1 MQLSAVVHSPNGTAV
16 SERFY
21 ATSMP
26 EAWVRG
32 AMLIRC
38 NSLLRGHSAVRLS
51 VIQSLAELLRQDII
65 PLVPLRGSISA
76 SGDLC
81 PLSYI
86 AAALEGNPDVWV
98 WTGDKK
104 ARQLVRS
111 NEALLEAGIKPVS
124 FEAKEGLGLL
134 NGTAVSCSVA
144 ALALYEANHL
154 AVMSQVLTAMAV
166 EALGGTAESFD
177 AFIAEVRPHKGQIEA
192 SRNIRFFLRGSRLVR
207 SHGASGKDD
216 AGDLRQ
222 DRYAIRTAAQWIG
235 PQLEDLTLA
244 HKQLEIELNST
255 TDNPLIHVAKGK
267 VLHGGNFQAASVTS
281 STEKT
286 RSALQMIGKMLFAQ
300 CSELL
305 NQNLSNGLPPNL
317 AADEPSLSYTMKG
330 VDINMAAYMSELA
343 FLANP
348 VSSHVQSAEMCNQS
362 INSMAL
368 VSARY
373 THMAIDVLSL
383 MSSAYLFALCQAL
396 DLRAMH
402 ISYLQS
408 LQPPLECITNNIW
421 GPILHPAKLDT
432 ANGRFWK
439 HMLQAL
445 DATVTKDSTTR
456 FVEIAKSALPVL
468 IECCGDLQ
476 RDAPCFLNAIQRWT
490 DEVAVKCYEVFIT
503 NRLQYFANPDASP
516 HLGAASKRMYKF
528 VREELQIPFHRGLQ
542 DYPVSNSPEA
552 GGTFPSSDER
562 VANTGTW
569 ISTIYEALRDGKL
582 MIPVLRCLEE
592 SQRVHINSLVDQS
605 HIMLATGKYHP
616 NVYH

>member
-1 MQLSAVVHSPNGTAV
+1 MQLSAIVGTATP
-16 SERFY
+16 ERLY
-21 ATSMP
+21 ATSIP

-38 NSLLRGHSAVRLS
+38 NSLVRGHSAVRLS
-51 VIQSLAELLRQDII
+51 VIETLAELIRRDLI
-65 PLVPLRGSISA
+65 PLIPLRGSISA

-86 AAALEGNPDVWV
+86 AAALEGNPDVFV

-104 ARQLVRS
+104 ARRLVRS
-111 NEALLEAGIKPVS
+111 NKALLEAGIKPVS

-177 AFIAEVRPHKGQIEA
+177 PFIAEVRPHNGQIEA
-192 SRNIRFFLRGSRLVR
+192 SRNIRFFLRGSRLAR
-207 SHGASGKDD
+207 SHDASGKDD
-216 AGDLRQ
+216 AGELRQ

-235 PQLEDLTLA
+235 PQLEDLNLA
-244 HKQLEIELNST
+244 HKQLEVELNST
-255 TDNPLIHVAKGK
+255 TDNPLIDATRGNVH
-267 VLHGGNFQAASVTS
+267 HGGNFQATAVTS

-330 VDINMAAYMSELA
+330 VDINMASYMAELA

-348 VSSHVQSAEMCNQS
+348 MSSHVQSAEMCNQS

-383 MSSAYLFALCQAL
+383 MSSTYLYALCQAL
-396 DLRAMH
+396 DLRVMH
-402 ISYLQS
+402 VNYLRS
-408 LQPPLECITNNIW
+408 LQPALEGITNDIW
-421 GPILHPAKLDT
+421 GPMLPPAKLDT
-432 ANGRFWK
+432 VNERLWK
-439 HMLQAL
+439 QVLQELA
-445 DATVTKDSTTR
+445 ATVTKDSTTR
-456 FVEIAKSALPVL
+456 FVEVAKSAQPVL
-468 IECCGDLQ
+468 IECCGDLL
-476 RDAPCFLNAIQRWT
+476 RDSPCFLNTVQRWT
-490 DEVAVKCYEVFIT
+490 GEVAEICYKIFIT
-503 NRLQYFANPDASP
+503 NRIQYFANPDASP
-516 HLGAASKRMYKF
+516 HLGAASKRMYRF

-542 DYPVSNSPEA
+542 DYPISNSPKS
-552 GGTFPSSDER
+552 GGTFPSKDER

-569 ISTIYEALRDGKL
+569 ISIIYEALRDGKL
-582 MIPVLRCLEE
+582 IVEARGAKAEGA
-592 SQRVHINSLVDQS
+592 Q
-605 HIMLATGKYHP
+605 GKWCKGHEYSS
-616 NVYH
+616 

>member
-1 MQLSAVVHSPNGTAV
+1 
-16 SERFY
+16 
-21 ATSMP
+21 
-26 EAWVRG
+26 
-32 AMLIRC
+32 
-38 NSLLRGHSAVRLS
+38 
-51 VIQSLAELLRQDII
+51 
-65 PLVPLRGSISA
+65 
-76 SGDLC
+76 
-81 PLSYI
+81 
-86 AAALEGNPDVWV
+86 LEGNPDVWV
-98 WTGDKK
+98 WAGDKK
-104 ARQLVRS
+104 SRRLVRS
-111 NEALLEAGIKPVS
+111 NEALSEAGIKPVS

-154 AVMSQVLTAMAV
+154 VVMSQVLTAMAV

-192 SRNIRFFLRGSRLVR
+192 SRNIRSFLRGSRLVR
-207 SHGASGKDD
+207 SHDASTKDD
-216 AGDLRQ
+216 EGDLRQ

-244 HKQLEIELNST
+244 HKQLEVELNST
-255 TDNPLIHVAKGK
+255 TDNPLIDTTRGK
-267 VLHGGNFQAASVTS
+267 VLHGGNFQAAAVTS

-373 THMAIDVLSL
+373 THTAIDVVSL

-408 LQPPLECITNNIW
+408 LQPALECINKKIW
-421 GPILHPAKLDT
+421 GPILPPTKLGT
-432 ANGRFWK
+432 VNGRLWK
-439 HMLQAL
+439 NILQAL
-445 DATVTKDSTTR
+445 DSTVTKDSTTR
-456 FVEIAKSALPVL
+456 FVDVAKSLQPVL
-468 IECCGDLQ
+468 IECCGNFL
-476 RDAPCFLNAIQRWT
+476 RDSPCFFSAIQRWT
-490 DEVAVKCYEVFIT
+490 DEVAVTCYELFVT

-528 VREELQIPFHRGLQ
+528 VREDLQVPFHRGLQ
-542 DYPVSNSPEA
+542 DYPISNNTEA
-552 GGTFPSSDER
+552 GGTFPLTDER

-569 ISTIYEALRDGKL
+569 ISIIYEALRDGKL
-582 MIPVLRCLEE
+582 MIPVLRCLDE
-592 SQRVHINSLVDQS
+592 SQRVHVNSLVDQS
-605 HIMLATGKYHP
+605 HIVLASGKYQP

>member
-1 MQLSAVVHSPNGTAV
+1 MQLSAVVPSLSGTAM
-16 SERFY
+16 SERLH
-21 ATSMP
+21 TLSMP

-38 NSLLRGHSAVRLS
+38 NALMRGHSAVRIS
-51 VIQSLAELLRQDII
+51 VVESLAELLRQDIV

-86 AAALEGNPDVWV
+86 AATLEGNPDVFV
-98 WTGDKK
+98 WTGNKK
-104 ARQLVRS
+104 ARRLVRS
-111 NEALLEAGIKPVS
+111 NEALSEAGIKPVA

-134 NGTAVSCSVA
+134 NGTAMSCSVA

-166 EALGGTAESFD
+166 EALEGTAESFD
-177 AFIAEVRPHKGQIEA
+177 AFLAEVRPHSGQIEV
-192 SRNIRFFLRGSRLVR
+192 SRNLRFFLRGSRLAR
-207 SHGASGKDD
+207 SYDASGEDD
-216 AGDLRQ
+216 TGDLRQ

-235 PQLEDLTLA
+235 PQLEDLILA
-244 HKQLEIELNST
+244 HKQLDVELNST
-255 TDNPLIHVAKGK
+255 TDNPLIDANRGK
-267 VLHGGNFQAASVTS
+267 VHHGGNFQAAVVTS

-305 NQNLSNGLPPNL
+305 NQSLSNGLPPNL

-348 VSSHVQSAEMCNQS
+348 VSNHVQPAEMCNQS
-362 INSMAL
+362 INSLAL

-408 LQPPLECITNNIW
+408 LQPAFENINKDIW
-421 GPILHPAKLDT
+421 SPMLPSVQLDT
-432 ANGRFWK
+432 LSERLWK
-439 HMLQAL
+439 HILEAL
-445 DATVTKDSTTR
+445 ADTVTHDSTTR
-456 FVEIAKSALPVL
+456 FVEIAKSAQPVL
-468 IECCGDLQ
+468 IEYGGDLL
-476 RDAPCFLNAIQRWT
+476 RGSPCFLPMLQKWT
-490 DEVAVKCYEVFIT
+490 DKVAAICCETFIT

-528 VREELQIPFHRGLQ
+528 VREELQVPFHRGLQ
-542 DYPVSNSPEA
+542 DYPTANSAKA
-552 GGTFPSSDER
+552 GDTFPSTDKR
-562 VANTGTW
+562 VANVGTW

-582 MIPVLRCLEE
+582 IPPVLQCLEE
-592 SQRVHINSLVDQS
+592 
-605 HIMLATGKYHP
+605 A
-616 NVYH
+616 

>member
-1 MQLSAVVHSPNGTAV
+1 MQLSAIVHSPSGM
-16 SERFY
+16 SENLY

-51 VIQSLAELLRQDII
+51 VIQSLTELLRQDLI
-65 PLVPLRGSISA
+65 PVVPLRGSISA

-86 AAALEGNPDVWV
+86 AAVLEGNPDVWV

-104 ARQLVRS
+104 ARRPIRS

-124 FEAKEGLGLL
+124 FDAKEGLGLL

-166 EALGGTAESFD
+166 EALEGTPESFD

-192 SRNIRFFLRGSRLVR
+192 SRNIRLFLRGSRLVR
-207 SHGASGKDD
+207 SHDASRKDD

-222 DRYAIRTAAQWIG
+222 DRYATRTAAQWIG

-244 HKQLEIELNST
+244 HKQIEVELNST
-255 TDNPLIHVAKGK
+255 TDNPLIDTARGK
-267 VLHGGNFQAASVTS
+267 VLHGGNFQAAAVTS

-286 RSALQMIGKMLFAQ
+286 RSAIQMIGKMLFAQ

-383 MSSAYLFALCQAL
+383 MSSAYLYALCQAL

-402 ISYLQS
+402 ISYLQR
-408 LQPPLECITNNIW
+408 LQPVLECITIDIF
-421 GPILHPAKLDT
+421 GPILSPAKLDT
-432 ANGRFWK
+432 VNGRIWK
-439 HMLQAL
+439 HMLQSLA
-445 DATVTKDSTTR
+445 ATVTKDSTTR
-456 FVEIAKSALPVL
+456 FVEIAKSTLPVL
-468 IECCGDLQ
+468 IECCGDLPK
-476 RDAPCFLNAIQRWT
+476 DAPCLLNAIRRWT
-490 DEVAVKCYEVFIT
+490 DEVAVTCYEIFIS
-503 NRLQYFANPDASP
+503 NRLQYFAHPDASQ
-516 HLGAASKRMYKF
+516 HLGTASKRMYKF
-528 VREELQIPFHRGLQ
+528 VREELQVPFHRGLQ
-542 DYPVSNSPEA
+542 DYPISNCAEA
-552 GGTFPSSDER
+552 GGTFPSTDER

-569 ISTIYEALRDGKL
+569 ISIIYEALRDGKL
-582 MIPVLRCLEE
+582 MPPVLRCLEE
-592 SQRVHINSLVDQS
+592 SQRGHISSLVDRS
-605 HIMLATGKYHP
+605 HI
-616 NVYH
+616 V